1 MRDFLVGFLSNA
13 WVVGILGGI
22 ISGIIVYFITK
33 WMFQRKDNSK
43 HLEQISIANMD
54 IIRALKP
61 YIAEKGLPEKEIIDA
76 IILSTA
82 RKYKVK
88 SEELYSIRVVCEE
101 LIREIVENVYVSSDK
116 KQEYTQQLKDYLHNL
131 NAEKDK
137 TILITE
143 IEKELKAN
151 TNIDRMNYKKKFL
164 YTLSTMMSFLAAIL
178 TMVVTL
184 LSDQLPVMSDFTSQ
198 TEIIFIVL
206 AVSMLTICTTLVF
219 MSFLRLREKSN
230 ERNKANYDHSNIEGN
245 K

>member
-1 MRDFLVGFLSNA
+1 MGAFLSEFFSNA

-43 HLEQISIANMD
+43 YLEQINTANMD
-54 IIRALKP
+54 VIRTLKP
-61 YIAEKGLPEKEIIDA
+61 YIAERGLPEKEIIDA

-88 SEELYSIRVVCEE
+88 SEDLYSIRVVCEE

-143 IEKELKAN
+143 IEKELNNNK
-151 TNIDRMNYKKKFL
+151 NIDRINYKNKFV
-164 YTLSTMMSFLAAIL
+164 YTLSTMISFLAAIL
-178 TMVVTL
+178 TMFVTL
-184 LSDQLPVMSDFTSQ
+184 LSDQLPVMSDFTNQ

-206 AVSMLTICTTLVF
+206 AVSLLTICMALVF
-219 MSFLRLREKSN
+219 MSFLRLREKN
-230 ERNKANYDHSNIEGN
+230 NRRDKDNHNHSSIDNS